1 MANRIDELEN
11 TLPVIKKKL
20 DSLINHIASYK
31 NEINEEGELNIS
43 LEIVR
48 LTRGIK
54 PTIKKWIQI
63 KLQQ

>member
-54 PTIKKWIQI
+54 P
-63 KLQQ
+63 